1 MILFL
6 YMYVKRLENDLHLYV
21 TYLFLFQM
29 KVITLVLVC
38 YLIFS
43 AGNAEDTVSF
53 CILHTSNSEP
63 SNAAMHFNNLDC
75 IV

>member
-6 YMYVKRLENDLHLYV
+6 YVKRLENDLHLYV
-21 TYLFLFQM
+21 TYFYLFQM
-29 KVITLVLVC
+29 KVITLLLVC
-38 YLIFS
+38 YMLFS
-43 AGNAEDTVSF
+43 AGKAEDTVSF
-53 CILHTSNSEP
+53 CILHISNNEP